1 MKKALFSIA
10 MLCTAITFG
19 TFAQTSADYNY
30 SIAARGFSM
39 MQLPKI
45 LNQTNTQDYTK
56 MYGNGVILKFNDN
69 QISYRI
75 SGNYFRNTDTFFQN
89 TCETCEIARG
99 KVTDYS
105 FKIGFEKNFNY
116 SRIQPY
122 FAFDVGYR
130 SNKFTGTLSPAN
142 AMVASTSQSAEASK
156 NGLVLTPSL
165 GFKINIIPNLAV
177 FAESSLDFYYSYE
190 KQDITQPNLTGR
202 TVNTYNKWEF
212 LLNPVSAG
220 IQFNFNSKN

>member
-1 MKKALFSIA
+1 MKKLIFVIA
-10 MLCTAITFG
+10 FLCSSML
-19 TFAQTSADYNY
+19 TFAQINADYNY
-30 SIAARGFSM
+30 SIAVRGFSL

-45 LNQTNTQDYTK
+45 LNQTNLQDYTS
-56 MYGNGVILKFNDN
+56 MVGNGVILKFNDN

-75 SGNYFRNTDTFFQN
+75 SGNYYRNKDLQFQN

-105 FKIGFEKNFNY
+105 FKIGFEKMFNY
-116 SRIQPY
+116 SLIQPY
-122 FAFDVGYR
+122 FAFDLGYR
-130 SNKFTGTLSPAN
+130 SNRFTGNLSPAN
-142 AMVASTSQSAEASK
+142 PSVTSPSQAADASK
-156 NGLVLTPSL
+156 NGLSMTPSL
-165 GFKINIIPNLAV
+165 GVKINIIPHLSI

-202 TVNTYNKWEF
+202 TIYTYNKWEF

-220 IQFNFNSKN
+220 LQFNFNSKN